1 MKKKTLWIAAVALL
15 VVAVLA
21 VGLIV
26 RHRQMARQVAG
37 AITLKT
43 GGRTFQVPLEELDQV
58 AFSGETVNGKGERFT
73 HDYRG
78 VPLKKL
84 LEDQQ
89 VDLGTVSAVTL
100 TAADQFSAE
109 YTIDEINEAG
119 KVYLAVQVDG
129 QGVEGIDP
137 GTPGAQMVV
146 FGDPNSKRNVRFL
159 SVIETA
165 P

>member
-15 VVAVLA
+15 VIAVLA

-26 RHRQMARQVAG
+26 RNGQTAREAAG
-37 AITLKT
+37 AVTLKT
-43 GGRTFQVPLEELDQV
+43 GGQALQIPLGELDQT

-78 VPLKKL
+78 VPLKAL
-84 LEDQQ
+84 LEDRQ
-89 VDLGTVSAVTL
+89 VDLSAVSTVTV

-109 YTIDEINEAG
+109 YTIDEINEEG
-119 KVYLAVQVDG
+119 KVWLAVQVDG

-146 FGDPNSKRNVRFL
+146 FGDPNSKRNVRCL
-159 SVIETA
+159 TEIETK